1 MSLFQENT
9 DFVDEEHI
17 HAFAKALVWEELED
31 EADVPASLDCVSP
44 SPKKHHLITSK
55 SDWYPVQGAK
65 RAQKRPKSAPQRP
78 LSNEF
83 RLLATYTL
91 LRIPLLVVITL
102 WILFLCSQYTL
113 VRAYVAFLEYCFTW
127 VGERRRLRD
136 RLRAATT
143 YEEWVERATAL
154 DEFLNLDKW
163 LQNPRFSYY
172 DLATVRLTMRRL
184 KAARTAGD
192 HGQLALIL
200 QGCVRKN
207 FAGIENRQLYLHRYY
222 GTKDLVGAYIEEVTI
237 SLDTVATL
245 ETLSFATR
253 RRFFRTVLKN
263 YGKLALCL
271 SGGACFAYTHF
282 GVVKALLDNGLL
294 PSIISG
300 TSGGGLV
307 ALLACTR
314 TDEELKKLLVPEL
327 AQKITACEE
336 PWWVWVPRFWRTGA
350 RFDSI
355 DWARKLAFFTGGSTT
370 FSDAYKR
377 TGRILNISTIPAD
390 PHSPVILCNNVTLPH
405 CVIWLSLLASSA
417 VPGILNPVVLMMK
430 NPETGVVEPF
440 SFGNKWRDGSLRTD
454 IPVDALNTYYN
465 VTFSVVS
472 QVNPHISLFFF
483 AAKGTVGRP
492 VAVPRRKTHRGRFAS
507 LRGGFVATAL
517 EHLYKLE
524 IKKWLQMV
532 KTLDLLPNFLEQDWL
547 NIWLQNFLGSV
558 TVWPRNRLAD
568 FLYILLDPT
577 QEQLRQLILKGE
589 RCMYPRLLFIKHRQA
604 IERAVDRG
612 RKLTRLS
619 TNVTDLLSTP
629 TSTPQPEGPFSVGTV
644 HYDSDTDSGDDEY
657 EGPSPFDRRYGN
669 DDEEEDDDDYVPSS
683 GEEQSDSVTSGS
695 VDENR
700 TSNESEG
707 GENGSLTEDDDNDTV
722 RRVSGLI
729 PGFLRRNSSAKIR
742 RNTVI

>member
-1 MSLFQENT
+1 MTLYQEDA
-9 DFVDEEHI
+9 DFVNEDHI

-31 EADVPASLDCVSP
+31 ETDVPFSIDTASQ

-55 SDWYPVQGAK
+55 SDWLPLYGAK
-65 RAQKRPKSAPQRP
+65 SGQKRPKTSDKKR

-91 LRIPLLVVITL
+91 LRVPLLVVITL
-102 WILFLCSQYTL
+102 WILFLCGQYTA
-113 VRAYVAFLEYCFTW
+113 VRAYVALQEYLFTW
-127 VGERRRLRD
+127 VGQRRRLRN

-143 YEEWVERATAL
+143 YAEWVESATAL

-192 HGQLALIL
+192 HSQLAQIL

-222 GTKDLVGAYIEEVTI
+222 GTKHLVEAYIEEVLT
-237 SLDTVATL
+237 SLDIIATL
-245 ETLSFATR
+245 EALSFAAR

-294 PSIISG
+294 PSIVSG

-307 ALLACTR
+307 ALMACTR
-314 TDEELKKLLVPEL
+314 TDDELKQLLVPEL
-327 AQKITACEE
+327 ARKITACEE

-355 DWARKLAFFTGGSTT
+355 DWARKLAFFTLGSTT

-390 PHSPVILCNNVTLPH
+390 PHSPVILCNNVTLPN

-430 NPETGVVEPF
+430 DPETGVVEPF
-440 SFGNKWRDGSLRTD
+440 SLGNKWRDGSLRTD

-465 VTFSVVS
+465 VTFPVVS
-472 QVNPHISLFFF
+472 QVNPHILLFFF

-524 IKKWLQMV
+524 IRKWLQMV

-547 NIWLQNFLGSV
+547 NLFLQNFLGSV
-558 TVWPRNRLAD
+558 TVWPRNKLAD

-577 QEQLRQLILKGE
+577 EEQLHQLILKGE
-589 RCMYPRLLFIKHRQA
+589 RCMYPRLLFIKHRQSIEGA
-604 IERAVDRG
+604 IERG

-619 TNVTDLLSTP
+619 TNVADLLATP

-657 EGPSPFDRRYGN
+657 EGPSPFDRQYGN
-669 DDEEEDDDDYVPSS
+669 EDDDEEDDDDYVPSS
-683 GEEQSDSVTSGS
+683 EDERSESATDGS
-695 VDENR
+695 MDEYR
-700 TSNESEG
+700 SQ
-707 GENGSLTEDDDNDTV
+707 NGSESAETASITDEDEDTA
-722 RRVSGLI
+722 RRVTGLI
-729 PGFLRRNSSAKIR
+729 PGLFRRKLGVKNR